1 MMIAKQNARTL
12 LCALLLIGE
21 LSLAGSLR
29 SQGMRGT
36 IRQQSFGKTAG
47 GEQIDLYSITN
58 KKGME
63 VSLTNFGATVVAL
76 RVPDRAA
83 NAADVVLGFDT
94 LAGYADGNAY
104 FGATVGSDRNRVAG
118 LQLSIDLTRY
128 MLTTNAG

>member
-36 IRQQSFGKTAG
+36 IRKQSFGKTAG
-47 GEQIDLYSITN
+47 GEQIDLYSLTN

-63 VSLTNFGATVVAL
+63 VSITNFGATVVRM
-76 RVPDRAA
+76 RVPDPAGKGA
-83 NAADVVLGFDT
+83 GGGLGFHT
-94 LAGYADGNAY
+94 LAGYVSG
-104 FGATVGSDRNRVAG
+104 
-118 LQLSIDLTRY
+118 
-128 MLTTNAG
+128 